1 MLKKVR
7 DPLPGP
13 VPEPTLKHFKSAHW
27 KRATAGWPGQPGL
40 NPDDHTKGLW
50 TSENPLELPDLPSKQ
65 VISLAPIPSLERS
78 NPTLKKI
85 FAMKPKQKR
94 LTYLTQGYSH
104 TQKFLPPP
112 KPRN

>member
-1 MLKKVR
+1 MVGGGGETQFKGKAILLKKVR

-50 TSENPLELPDLPSKQ
+50 TSENPLEFPGLPSKH
-65 VISLAPIPSLERS
+65 VISLALILSLER
-78 NPTLKKI
+78 KKVI
-85 FAMKPKQKR
+85 Q
-94 LTYLTQGYSH
+94 L
-104 TQKFLPPP
+104 
-112 KPRN
+112 